1 MAKRI
6 AVLEATQHS
15 EEVPRLFIKK
25 SKAQA
30 EVRRLEAVWIVKNV
44 MIHRL
49 ASGRARVIDVR
60 AYFWDG
66 PIGVGNALPF
76 SRSQNPMMA
85 PAKLHYETPPAGS
98 VGIRRHDLYRRQVEG
113 RSLLLRSRIRVSSR
127 KIAFEATLELGAIDE
142 LRKIAFQE
150 ARRLRALA

>member
-15 EEVPRLFIKK
+15 DEVPRLFIKK

-30 EVRRLEAVWIVKNV
+30 EVRRLEAFWIVKNV
-44 MIHRL
+44 MIQRL
-49 ASGRARVIDVR
+49 ANARTRVIDVR

-85 PAKLHYETPPAGS
+85 PAKLHYETPPAGA
-98 VGIRRHDLYRRQVEG
+98 VGIRRHDLYRSRDG
-113 RSLLLRSRIRVSSR
+113 RRSILLRSRIRVSSR
-127 KIAFEATLELGAIDE
+127 KIAFQASLE
-142 LRKIAFQE
+142 
-150 ARRLRALA
+150 LRALA